1 MISPDRAPFFPNRA
15 IFPDGGSRE
24 TRRESSSRPPVLSPV
39 LSRLLPSSPVLPSS
53 PGKHFPR
60 SRDLS
65 RSFPSSG
72 KISRAGKD
80 PPVPFPRIARSLRV
94 SVTHFARGCCAYL
107 MSRAARSSCACQDI
121 RRQNELR
128 LPAGESRLSRRSG
141 NPSRRREGFPDPG
154 KGSMKSGR
162 AIPELGAVSRK
173 LGAN

>member
-1 MISPDRAPFFPNRA
+1 MGEVGRRVGRAL
-15 IFPDGGSRE
+15 
-24 TRRESSSRPPVLSPV
+24 PVLPSSLPSSPV
-39 LSRLLPSSPVLPSS
+39 FSRLLPSSRPLPGNISR
-53 PGKHFPR
+53 GRGIFP
-60 SRDLS
+60 DLS
-65 RSFPSSG
+65 RARERSSR
-72 KISRAGKD
+72 SGKD
-80 PPVPFPRIARSLRV
+80 PPFPPHRIARSLRV